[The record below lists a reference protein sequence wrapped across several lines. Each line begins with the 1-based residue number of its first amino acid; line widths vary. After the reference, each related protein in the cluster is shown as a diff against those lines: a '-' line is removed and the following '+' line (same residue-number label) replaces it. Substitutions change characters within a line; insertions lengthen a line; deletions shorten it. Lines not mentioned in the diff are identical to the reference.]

1 MHECMYYTHTTKME
15 TLIFMIQLKSFI
27 INLVSSTV
35 HFHQERK
42 NVVDFV
48 QTTLQTVI
56 SKYPSSQEPH
66 NSDTIVTFVCPIV
79 ELKCYN
85 YTLLFYQIEPYKK
98 GPFLVLPSSIARN
111 SSTPNAKIIFQIH
124 RGILEGCTNRARPS
138 RPSLKNCQNGTF

>member
-1 MHECMYYTHTTKME
+1 MHECMYMHTSKME

-35 HFHQERK
+35 HQERK

-48 QTTLQTVI
+48 QTTLQTVT

-66 NSDTIVTFVCPIV
+66 NSDTILTFVCPIV

-85 YTLLFYQIEPYKK
+85 SRAILDFFLF
-98 GPFLVLPSSIARN
+98 
-111 SSTPNAKIIFQIH
+111 
-124 RGILEGCTNRARPS
+124 
-138 RPSLKNCQNGTF
+138 

>member
-1 MHECMYYTHTTKME
+1 MHDCMYVHTFKME

-48 QTTLQTVI
+48 QTMLQTVT
-56 SKYPSSQEPH
+56 SKYPSSQEPP
-66 NSDTIVTFVCPIV
+66 NFDTILTFVCPIV

-85 YTLLFYQIEPYKK
+85 SRAILDFFLF
-98 GPFLVLPSSIARN
+98 
-111 SSTPNAKIIFQIH
+111 
-124 RGILEGCTNRARPS
+124 
-138 RPSLKNCQNGTF
+138 